1 MHHSLPGT
9 TRRRDLTHRNTERA
23 ERVYSPYGFGR
34 RQADSVL
41 GFAGYVSAL
50 KGDCYFLG
58 NGARMYNTQL
68 MRFHSPDS
76 FSPFGRGGFN
86 AYAYCAGDPVN
97 QIDPDGHSPVS
108 VVGKVLWATA
118 WGADTVTSVDAAAKR
133 ILHRSIQKMK
143 GRRVPPMN
151 GKRCR
156 GNEALI
162 NVGTTGAMAGYNV
175 PDLFMESL
183 TTLGPFKEN
192 LLNGFTGL
200 GAVTATVGKATRAF
214 RKVQQTNALAKKH
227 NFSRPKLLW
236 EAVKEAYGWN
246 LLRGNE
252 SAILEPRDRTI
263 VLQIDGLGVPTGNYI
278 RNGKPIFAS
287 PA

>member
-1 MHHSLPGT
+1 MHHSLTETAG
-9 TRRRDLTHRNTERA
+9 RQYLTHSRTKSA

-34 RQADSVL
+34 PQADSVL
-41 GFAGYVSAL
+41 GFAGYLSAL
-50 KGDCYFLG
+50 NGDGYFLG
-58 NGARMYNTQL
+58 NGVRMYNTQL

-76 FSPFGRGGFN
+76 FSPFGRGGIN
-86 AYAYCAGDPVN
+86 AYAYCEGDPVN

-108 VVGKVLWATA
+108 VVGKVLWAAA

-143 GRRVPPMN
+143 GRRLPPMN
-151 GKRCR
+151 GNRCR

-162 NVGTTGAMAGYNV
+162 NVGTTVAMGGYNV
-175 PDLFMESL
+175 PDLVMESL

-192 LLNGFTGL
+192 LINGFTGF

-214 RKVQQTNALAKKH
+214 RKVKQTNALAKKH

-263 VLQIDGLGVPTGNYI
+263 VLQIDEYRVPTGNYI
-278 RNGKPIFAS
+278 RKGKLNFGS
-287 PA
+287 TV